1 MARTGTPRA
10 WGRRLKG
17 VLDATIAGAIVT
29 VLGFFDDVTIGPIV
43 IGLSAVLPAL
53 ATFVGTA
60 VVYSLVQYGASE
72 WLIHH
77 WDEWI
82 QGENGQKFEARLQK
96 WRQGRITRRAAED
109 VTKGSLIGYVFASIV
124 LAAVDVVAI
133 WKLSSKEPLPQ
144 RNVALSAWV
153 YGTWCAAL
161 WTATGYGISVG
172 INSL

>member
-1 MARTGTPRA
+1 MASALGK
-10 WGRRLKG
+10 RLKG
-17 VLDATIAGAIVT
+17 VFDATVAGAIVT

-43 IGLSAVLPAL
+43 IGISAVLPAL
-53 ATFVGTA
+53 ATFLGTA

-82 QGENGQKFEARLQK
+82 QDEHGRRFVARLQK
-96 WRQGRITRRAAED
+96 WRERRITRRAVEG
-109 VTKGSLIGYVFASIV
+109 VTRGSLIGYVLASVV

-133 WKLSSKEPLPQ
+133 WNLSSTEPLPQ
-144 RNVALSAWV
+144 RNVALSAGV

-172 INSL
+172 ISSL

>member
-1 MARTGTPRA
+1 VEGLTLGE
-10 WGRRLKG
+10 RLKAA
-17 VLDATIAGAIVT
+17 LDATVAGAIVT

-60 VVYSLVQYGASE
+60 LVYSLVQYGASE
-72 WLIHH
+72 WLVHH

-82 QGENGQKFEARLQK
+82 HGENGRRFETRLQK
-96 WRQGRITRRAAED
+96 WRQRRITQRAVES
-109 VTKGSLIGYVFASIV
+109 VTKGSILGYALASVV

-133 WKLSSKEPLPQ
+133 WNLSSKEPLPQ
-144 RNVALSAWV
+144 RNVTLSAAV